1 MKFPVYLGMLH
12 RGEQTL
18 AAAFRQ
24 VADGHGSEPD
34 VYWICRSLA
43 DNSDRHVAALAPV
56 VQRYG
61 EVDADDEP
69 ERLHAQG
76 LSETRS
82 GPLGLLRD
90 LQDLHLLAT
99 MVDLTWSM
107 TKQVAQGLRDEELLQ
122 IVGNCQKETAVQLGW
137 LTTRMSTAAPQALI
151 VAS

>member
-12 RGEQTL
+12 RGERTL

-24 VADGHGSEPD
+24 VSEGHGAEPD
-34 VYWICRSLA
+34 VYWLCRSLA
-43 DNSDRHVAALAPV
+43 DQCDRHMDALTPMIE
-56 VQRYG
+56 RYG

-69 ERLHAQG
+69 ERLHADG

-99 MVDLTWSM
+99 MVDVTWSL
-107 TKQVAQGLRDEELLQ
+107 TGQVARGLRDEQLLA
-122 IVGNCQKETAVQLGW
+122 IVVDCEKETAVQLDW
-137 LTTRMSTAAPQALI
+137 LTTRMSQAAPQALI
-151 VAS
+151 VAR